1 MINLAPVCNYILLNN
16 LHICKFCIHNWLTFQ
31 QNVPYLLIEYIDLL
45 NIRTVMISVLRTC
58 RLYDEPIRCGPVLM
72 IPRYLPIKLLK
83 MLTQQFKVKAET
95 LKFTISIFRDY
106 LKQELCAI
114 KTSDNP
120 LFGRFWFK
128 VDSSSCLQ
136 GHCFLGEIER
146 DLVRKTTHGTAGS
159 TATPTAT
166 MSIRVTVGQGN

>member
-1 MINLAPVCNYILLNN
+1 MQIVYTKL
-16 LHICKFCIHNWLTFQ
+16 
-31 QNVPYLLIEYIDLL
+31 IDLPTK
-45 NIRTVMISVLRTC
+45 RVISTSRVYRSSEYKNRYDFYLKTC
-58 RLYDEPIRCGPVLM
+58 RFHDESIRCGPVLM

-128 VDSSSCLQ
+128 VDSSPCLQ

-146 DLVRKTTHGTAGS
+146 DLVRKTAHGTAGS